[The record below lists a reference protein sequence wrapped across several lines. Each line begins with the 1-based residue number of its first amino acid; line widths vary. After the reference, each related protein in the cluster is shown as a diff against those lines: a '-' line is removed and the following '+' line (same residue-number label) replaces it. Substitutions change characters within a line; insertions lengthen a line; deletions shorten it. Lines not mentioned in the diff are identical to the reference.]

1 MVVKSFI
8 LVVLLLEIVIF
19 TKLSFNKLVKIFA
32 SNLEIIALVIVAF
45 NMFLASWYFI
55 NGDSFLHAEVA
66 RDFLILDEIEQKKF
80 ILIGPRSGIGGVF
93 HGPLWAY
100 LNYPVYALSGGDP
113 VAQGWFWIVLTGLFL
128 LGSFFVVKDLFGKT
142 PAYFYVVLMS
152 LFFATQTKYF
162 IHEHG
167 LIFTA
172 PFLFWS
178 LLKYTEKFNPKFLI
192 LSVLLTGLIIQ
203 FGISMATLIPI
214 VFTYVF
220 LFLLLKQKNK
230 FYHLGLFIFLLIPL
244 STFILF
250 DLRHDFFQ
258 FKNIQIYLAG
268 RATAPVDLPEFI
280 ANRIDFLA
288 NAAFLLSTSKH
299 VGNSFILIFFSAL
312 LAFTY
317 KSTKF
322 RRHYVLF
329 IFLVVSHYGSTLL
342 NKGGLLLYHTFIFT
356 PLAFMNLASLTVGKY
371 KTTALFLIA
380 ALIITNQIGVIETLV
395 RDHSQADEIE
405 DSWKNLK
412 AITQVAFSGEEP
424 EFGYFVYSPDK
435 LAYEAKFAMIYQ
447 VKRYTNKKA
456 IYFEKRP
463 VTYIISAPPPPE
475 DPYVSQ
481 RYWREQQMNINV
493 EPIFRQEFPNGYIVE
508 RFELSDEELLK
519 PFSKEEDSGL
529 HFR

>member
-1 MVVKSFI
+1 
-8 LVVLLLEIVIF
+8 VVLLLEIVIF
-19 TKLSFNKLVKIFA
+19 KKLSFNKLVKTFA
-32 SNLEIIALVIVAF
+32 SNLEIIVLVIVAF
-45 NMFLASWYFI
+45 NLFLASWNFI
-55 NGDSFLHAEVA
+55 NGDLLLTAEVA
-66 RDFLILDEIEQKKF
+66 RDFLILEEIEQKKF

-100 LNYPVYALSGGDP
+100 LNYPIYYLSNADP
-113 VAQGWFWIVLTGLFL
+113 IAVGWFWILIVVLLLFAY
-128 LGSFFVVKDLFGKT
+128 FFIVKDLFSKT

-167 LIFTA
+167 LIFIA

-192 LSVLLTGLIIQ
+192 LSVLLTGLLIQ

-214 VFTYVF
+214 TFTYVF
-220 LFLLLKQKNK
+220 LYLLLKRRSRL
-230 FYHLGLFIFLLIPL
+230 YHLGLFIFLLIPL

-250 DLRHDFFQ
+250 DLRHDFLQ
-258 FKNIQIYLAG
+258 FNNIQIYLAD
-268 RATAPVDLPEFI
+268 RATAAVDLPKFI
-280 ANRIDFLA
+280 ANRVDFLA
-288 NAAFLLSTSKH
+288 NAAFLFSTSKH
-299 VGNSFILIFFSAL
+299 VGNSFILILFSAL
-312 LAFTY
+312 LAFSY

-322 RRHYVLF
+322 RRHYILF

-356 PLAFMNLASLTVGKY
+356 PLAFMILASLTVGKY
-371 KTTALFLIA
+371 KTTALFLVV

-395 RDHSQADEIE
+395 RDNSQADKIE

-412 AITQVAFSGEEP
+412 AITQVAFEGKEP

-447 VKRYTNKKA
+447 TKRFKDKKA

-463 VTYIISAPPPPE
+463 VTYIISAPPPLW

-481 RYWREQQMNINV
+481 RYWREQQMSINV
-493 EPIFRQEFPNGYIVE
+493 EPIFRKEFPNGYFVE
-508 RFELSDEELLK
+508 RFELSGKELLK
-519 PFSKEEDSGL
+519 PFSEEEDSGL
-529 HFR
+529 WFR